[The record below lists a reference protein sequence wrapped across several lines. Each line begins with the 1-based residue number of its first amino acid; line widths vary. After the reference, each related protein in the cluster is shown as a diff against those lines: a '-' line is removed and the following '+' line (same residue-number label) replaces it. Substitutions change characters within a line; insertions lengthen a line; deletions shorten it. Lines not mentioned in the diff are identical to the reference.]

1 MATVNVPDELRYT
14 KEHEW
19 AKVDGDRARV
29 GITAFAQDQ
38 LGDVVFVELPKVGA
52 TLTSMKTFGVVESVK
67 AVSDLFAPLSGEVLE
82 VNGELPGKPELVN
95 SDPYGQGWM
104 VVIKLAKPAEA
115 DALMTAEAY
124 RRFIESAAH

>member
-19 AKVDGDRARV
+19 AKIEGDRARV
-29 GITAFAQDQ
+29 GITAFAQEQ

-52 TLTSMKTFGVVESVK
+52 AVASMKTFGVVESVK

-82 VNGELPGKPELVN
+82 VNGALPGKPELVN

-104 VVIKLAKPAEA
+104 VVIKLARPAEA
-115 DALMTAEAY
+115 DALMTAEEY
-124 RRFIESAAH
+124 RAFIESGAH

>member
-19 AKVDGDRARV
+19 AKIEGDRARV
-29 GITAFAQDQ
+29 GITAFAQEQ

-52 TLTSMKTFGVVESVK
+52 SVTSMKTFGVVESVK

-82 VNGELPGKPELVN
+82 VNGALPGKPELVN

-104 VVIKLAKPAEA
+104 VVIKLARPAEA

-124 RRFIESAAH
+124 RAFIESGAH